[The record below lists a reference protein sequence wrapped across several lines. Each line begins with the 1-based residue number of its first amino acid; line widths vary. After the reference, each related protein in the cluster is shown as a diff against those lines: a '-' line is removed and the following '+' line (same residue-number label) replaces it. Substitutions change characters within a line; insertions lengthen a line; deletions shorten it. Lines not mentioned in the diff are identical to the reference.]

1 MWGVPY
7 CVSALEKSA
16 SEAFDALWASLSS
29 RAFKIIQEVIV
40 LDRAPFKPNT
50 YHSDVIQFLN
60 AHLLSFQTRSVTAF
74 SLLLLVLETL
84 RMK

>member
-7 CVSALEKSA
+7 CVSALEKSGIR
-16 SEAFDALWASLSS
+16 ASLSS
-29 RAFKIIQEVIV
+29 RAFKIMQKVIV

-60 AHLLSFQTRSVTAF
+60 AHLLSFQTRSVIAF